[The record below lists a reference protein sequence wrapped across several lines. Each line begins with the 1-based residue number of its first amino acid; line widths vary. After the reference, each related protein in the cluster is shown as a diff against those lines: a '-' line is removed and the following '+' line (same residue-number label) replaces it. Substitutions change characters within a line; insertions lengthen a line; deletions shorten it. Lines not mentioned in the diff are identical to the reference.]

1 MHVGLWVEAEH
12 VRSPQLLLALRSPTL
27 LPCPMAALRS
37 DVRVVLRADGTVLP
51 TIPLADTRPR
61 RHARVRSQHALAHH
75 ALHGVPAKLDE
86 PAKFDRNQEDADEA
100 PWRHVHLRKGVVA
113 EGVIFAIGALLC
125 ELLLRLWGRNQV
137 HDVLE
142 GGREPSGGLARAALV
157 EEAASGLL
165 RLVVRPL
172 VGRLGDRV
180 KPEGQEDV
188 HDDDARRNATSN
200 VDHGL
205 GVGVGVH
212 QAQGDG
218 GHEGAANLPWK
229 GAAMLGQDVQAEDNP
244 HTSCQ
249 ASGAQIRAPHHAQ
262 LCDVVQGDP
271 VGEGH
276 DQMHHAIQEAH
287 THVGLATPPLLLR
300 RAQQLE
306 VLERLRRPIHA
317 ATARRRLGLLLALLQ
332 LLDVPRRRSRGEAG
346 HAALDLLDL
355 RLYFRGNSRNA
366 ALLVPC
372 AIVAS
377 LLLALLG
384 RLAAWRHHEGDAEH
398 VVDVLLLPRGEN
410 LPGCVKLLLPG
421 HRQTHAPGAE
431 LDASDLRAERG
442 VEEEVHREHRE
453 AHADDEAL
461 QVDARDEDRR
471 PGKLEARAALHE
483 HSDAHGGDDAVDRA
497 VHLQFRHRD
506 ACEVRDVLPKHA
518 DLRASH
524 LSACGETLPPEAL
537 VELVVGAVV
546 VPSEDAE
553 VFRDRRP
560 HGDGRHRDQPRPG
573 ARAAP
578 EPW

>member
-398 VVDVLLLPRGEN
+398 VVQTLLLPRGED
-410 LPGCVKLLLPG
+410 LPRAVQLPLRWHG
-421 HRQTHAPGAE
+421 QTDHAGAQ
-431 LDASDLRAERG
+431 LDACNLRAQGG
-442 VEEEVHREHRE
+442 VEEKPCCEDDER
-453 AHADDEAL
+453 HADGQAL
-461 QVDARDEDRR
+461 QVDLRDEDWR
-471 PGKLEARAALHE
+471 PRELQARAALDE
-483 HSDAHGGDDAVDRA
+483 DGDADRDDDAVDGA
-497 VHLQFRHRD
+497 VHLQLCHRHPRQ
-506 ACEVRDVLPKHA
+506 VGDVLPEHA
-518 DLRASH
+518 DLGACH
-524 LSACGETLPPEAL
+524 LSARGVALPPQAL
-537 VELVVGAVV
+537 VILVVCPVV
-546 VPSEDAE
+546 RPAE
-553 VFRDRRP
+553 YAPVLRDRAI
-560 HGDGRHRDQPRPG
+560 HHGRHG
-573 ARAAP
+573 CLSVL
-578 EPW
+578 